1 MTEHDA
7 HQTRPRRH
15 PTIVEIMKMHD
26 DQLDIDAD
34 IARSLIDEQF
44 PQWRAESIRRVA
56 GHGTVNAIFRIGEHH
71 AARFPLNP
79 AAPDEVRTALVREAG
94 AMNELVA
101 ASPVLTPVPVAIGEP
116 GSDYPLP
123 WSIQTWVPGEIA
135 TPDAAS
141 HPTAFA
147 HDLARLVQSL
157 RHADTRGRPFSGQGR
172 GGDLRDSDS
181 WMATCL
187 HESEGM
193 LPVEELR
200 DMWARARELPDAAGL
215 AMTHGDLIP
224 GNLLLDGDRLSGVID
239 GGGFGPTDPS
249 LDLVAGWHLLDAD
262 ARAVFRDALGADDLE
277 WHRGAAWALQQAMGL
292 VWYYAAS
299 NPPMSALGRSTL
311 RRLLAAEDLRAS

>member
-1 MTEHDA
+1 
-7 HQTRPRRH
+7 
-15 PTIVEIMKMHD
+15 MHD

-44 PQWRAESIRRVA
+44 PQWRAESVRQVA
-56 GHGTVNAIFRIGEHH
+56 GHGTVNAIFRIGHHH

-116 GSDYPLP
+116 GTDYPLP

-135 TPDAAS
+135 DSGCRLTRRHRPRPRAPRAISPPRPTPEDGRSAGRVAA
-141 HPTAFA
+141 A
-147 HDLARLVQSL
+147 V
-157 RHADTRGRPFSGQGR
+157 
-172 GGDLRDSDS
+172 RDSDS

-224 GNLLLDGDRLSGVID
+224 GNLLLDGERLSGVID
-239 GGGFGPTDPS
+239 GGASARPIRRSTSSRGGICWMPTPAPCS
-249 LDLVAGWHLLDAD
+249 AT
-262 ARAVFRDALGADDLE
+262 
-277 WHRGAAWALQQAMGL
+277 
-292 VWYYAAS
+292 S
-299 NPPMSALGRSTL
+299 SALTTSSGTVVRRGRSNRPWTSSGTTQHPT
-311 RRLLAAEDLRAS
+311 RR